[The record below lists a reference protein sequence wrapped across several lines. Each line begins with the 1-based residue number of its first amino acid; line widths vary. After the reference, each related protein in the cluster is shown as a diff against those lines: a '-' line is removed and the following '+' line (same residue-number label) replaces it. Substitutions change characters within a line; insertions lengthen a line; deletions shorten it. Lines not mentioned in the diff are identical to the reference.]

1 MVWVPSIPVWRIIT
15 AALWLAAASSCCAQD
30 SPAEIHRTYNLSELQ
45 LSPEHRSQ
53 VEAAL
58 QQKDYKTAE
67 RILVQEAELDPRSP
81 RAARLLE
88 FSGGLFFLDAQ
99 YGNSVIAWKKA
110 EAIAPLDE
118 QTRFTLAMA
127 YIEVNR
133 RSWARS
139 ELDKLSLAHPDN
151 ALYLYWLARIDYDD
165 QRYSEAIAR
174 LQRIVELDPNMVR
187 SHDLLG
193 LCYDYTGHF
202 DQALASFSRAVEL
215 NRVQAKPSPW
225 PPLDMAVTQMELNQ
239 LANAEKGLR
248 EAISY
253 NPKLPQA
260 QYQLGRVLDKEGKVE
275 QAIQALKTSA
285 ALDAAYADPHY
296 LLGRMYQKV
305 GKNDLAKTEILQVQR
320 LKQAGN
326 SGSHRLPAP

>member
-1 MVWVPSIPVWRIIT
+1 MVWVPSIPVRRIIT
-15 AALWLAAASSCCAQD
+15 VALWLVVASSCCAQD
-30 SPAEIHRTYNLSELQ
+30 SSAEIHRDYDLSRLE

-67 RILVQEAELDPRSP
+67 RILIHETELDPKSP
-81 RAARLLE
+81 RAGRLLE

-118 QTRFTLAMA
+118 RTRFTLAMA

-151 ALYLYWLARIDYDD
+151 ALYLYWLSRIDYDD
-165 QRYSEAIAR
+165 QKYSEAIAR
-174 LQRIVELDPNMVR
+174 LQRILELDPNMVR
-187 SHDLLG
+187 AHDLLG

-215 NRVQAKPSPW
+215 NRVQVKPSPW

-239 LANAEKGLR
+239 LSKAEKGLR
-248 EAISY
+248 EAITY

-275 QAIQALKTSA
+275 QAIDALKTSA
-285 ALDAAYADPHY
+285 ALDVAYADPHY
-296 LLGRMYQKV
+296 LLGRIYQKV
-305 GKNDLAKTEILQVQR
+305 GKNDLAKTEILKFQR
-320 LKQAGN
+320 LKQTAN
-326 SGSHRLPAP
+326 SGSQRIPSP

>member
-15 AALWLAAASSCCAQD
+15 AALWLVAASSCCAQD
-30 SPAEIHRTYNLSELQ
+30 SPAEIHRTYNLSALQ

-151 ALYLYWLARIDYDD
+151 ALYLY
-165 QRYSEAIAR
+165 
-174 LQRIVELDPNMVR
+174 
-187 SHDLLG
+187 
-193 LCYDYTGHF
+193 
-202 DQALASFSRAVEL
+202 
-215 NRVQAKPSPW
+215 
-225 PPLDMAVTQMELNQ
+225 
-239 LANAEKGLR
+239 
-248 EAISY
+248 
-253 NPKLPQA
+253 
-260 QYQLGRVLDKEGKVE
+260 
-275 QAIQALKTSA
+275 
-285 ALDAAYADPHY
+285 
-296 LLGRMYQKV
+296 
-305 GKNDLAKTEILQVQR
+305 
-320 LKQAGN
+320 
-326 SGSHRLPAP
+326 